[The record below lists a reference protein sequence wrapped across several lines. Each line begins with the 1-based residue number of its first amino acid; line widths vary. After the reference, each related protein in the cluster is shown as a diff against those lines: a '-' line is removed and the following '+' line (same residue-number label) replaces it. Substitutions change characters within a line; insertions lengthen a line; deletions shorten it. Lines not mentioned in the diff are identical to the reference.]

1 MNYTTT
7 SAMALNAIDN
17 GLDIASSICD
27 AISAKAA
34 QVFTY
39 DNATALAFN
48 ATAIVKKVG
57 DAALSGLFLAGC
69 FCYFLGEEYGKDFYK
84 VRIAAAELAAEDLVR
99 GDAELSEFNAEFFH
113 PTSVTP
119 EFSTMGVL
127 ELRALCKAHSIA
139 WRNVN
144 GKGKHLSKAAMVA
157 ALQGGDTGF

>member
-39 DNATALAFN
+39 DNATALTFK
-48 ATAIVKKVG
+48 ATATVKKVG
-57 DAALSGLFLAGC
+57 YAALSGLYLAGC
-69 FCYFLGEEYGKDFYK
+69 FFYFLGEEYGKGFYK
-84 VRIAAAELAAEDLVR
+84 VRIAAAALEAEDMLAPIV
-99 GDAELSEFNAEFFH
+99 EPM
-113 PTSVTP
+113 PTT
-119 EFSTMGVL
+119 T
-127 ELRALCKAHSIA
+127 ELRALCKAHNIA

-157 ALQGGDTGF
+157 ALQGG